1 MPKKN
6 PQRDKTKGKVCSDRN
21 ALKSVGGKG
30 DFGIPAGEAGIERD
44 YVAENTRASD
54 RGAAQPASEEF
65 EGDRT
70 HGAGGKASGIGSSSG
85 GDLDTDFIGVGTGGR
100 GLASEIAHAEEYQPG
115 PDHAQSTPAARDTT
129 KTDQK
134 QDVGKGPTPIYR
146 TMAQTNSD
154 SESRPGAGS
163 DMASNSG
170 AQDDDS
176 FSGESSSGDARG
188 EDDNPDEEAE

>member
-1 MPKKN
+1 MAQKN
-6 PQRDKTKGKVCSDRN
+6 PRRQKKTGKVGSDRS

-70 HGAGGKASGIGSSSG
+70 HGAGGKASGVGSSSG
-85 GDLDTDFIGVGTGGR
+85 GDLDTDFIGVGTGGS
-100 GLASEIAHAEEYQPG
+100 GIAADIAHAEEYRPG
-115 PDHAQSTPAARDTT
+115 PDDAQSAPETTQTARP
-129 KTDQK
+129 DQK
-134 QDVGKGPTPIYR
+134 QEVTKVPTPNYR
-146 TMAQTNSD
+146 TMAQANAD